1 MHTHLHLS
9 FSPFLFLFSVEIW
22 LILLFHF
29 QFVEIWNIWSFAC
42 NLFHLLRFIDINAFS
57 FSKNFAG
64 SVPLGNYTPI
74 KATTFTTNFELG
86 VTRAQTSSPIVSIIQ
101 PSPPINYNSIT
112 SNALKCHQQQTDVRT
127 KTNETENGTTT
138 TTTINGTGGTTT
150 KITATT
156 QKTTIT
162 TTTEH
167 LHHQLIS
174 VTGNGH
180 HTINGQS
187 TNGGEPESLQ
197 YLKPATDDQTVVW
210 SEGASDLL
218 FWKLKGKKK

>member
-1 MHTHLHLS
+1 MHC
-9 FSPFLFLFSVEIW
+9 LFY
-22 LILLFHF
+22 LL
-29 QFVEIWNIWSFAC
+29 
-42 NLFHLLRFIDINAFS
+42 L
-57 FSKNFAG
+57 G

-86 VTRAQTSSPIVSIIQ
+86 VTRAHTSSPAVSIIQ
-101 PSPPINYNSIT
+101 PPINYNSIT
-112 SNALKCHQQQTDVRT
+112 NTIKCHQQQSDLAS
-127 KTNETENGTTT
+127 KTNEMENGTTT
-138 TTTINGTGGTTT
+138 TINGSGGVGGGTTT

-167 LHHQLIS
+167 HHQLIS

-180 HTINGQS
+180 HTINGQ

-197 YLKPATDDQTVVW
+197 YLKPASDDQTVVW

-218 FWKLKGKKK
+218 F

>member
-1 MHTHLHLS
+1 MPFRPLNRLCTAKTSKWMELICLCLS
-9 FSPFLFLFSVEIW
+9 SPLFWIIIYLNYFITTFFLWNFITCPNLNEKWYLFFLLV
-22 LILLFHF
+22 
-29 QFVEIWNIWSFAC
+29 
-42 NLFHLLRFIDINAFS
+42 
-57 FSKNFAG
+57 G

-86 VTRAQTSSPIVSIIQ
+86 VTRAHTSSPAVNIIQ
-101 PSPPINYNSIT
+101 PPINYNSIT
-112 SNALKCHQQQTDVRT
+112 NTIKCHQQQSDLRT
-127 KTNETENGTTT
+127 KTNEIENGTT
-138 TTTINGTGGTTT
+138 INGGGGGGGGNTTT

-167 LHHQLIS
+167 HHQLIS

-180 HTINGQS
+180 HSLNGGQ

-197 YLKPATDDQTVVW
+197 YLKPASDDQTVVW

-218 FWKLKGKKK
+218 F